1 MCAAKQL
8 DKAKARAKAQLVAL
22 RDGRS
27 ALGEIDQTLVSEF
40 LSWRG
45 QRADSPPITEAA
57 RKYVAHLG
65 ERKAQ
70 TRIIEADLTHFTTKH
85 PGPIAD
91 VTAQQVKLHLDSL
104 GVGPRRYNNVR
115 ATLVS
120 FFIWARKQ
128 GYVPDTMTAPQ
139 RTHALPVPKKRPPIY
154 TPPEFRA
161 LLAAAAPEWRLP
173 LAICGLAGLRTC
185 EAERLLWRE
194 VKLGKKLIEVLPE
207 NAKNTGR
214 RRLVPIHPALMT
226 WLRKVEF
233 APDDHVCP
241 QGVRIDN
248 LAKRVK
254 RKGVK
259 WVKNGLRHSYGSY
272 RCSVVKSAAQVALE
286 MGNSEGIVR
295 SNYLDYVERSAATKW
310 FQCGYFLPPEKLNPF
325 KMKGLKPTGGGGRTH
340 TPLRETDFESVA
352 DRRN

>member
-1 MCAAKQL
+1 MNSETVKVGGMSCRLWRAADGRWKWHSRRGGKRVLNAAKHL
-8 DKAKARAKAQLVAL
+8 SKAKAKAKGQLALL

-27 ALGEIDQTLVSEF
+27 ALRGLDDRTVAEF
-40 LSWRG
+40 LAWQG
-45 QRADSPPITEAA
+45 QRAASPAIAEAA
-57 RKYVAHLG
+57 RNYVRHLT
-65 ERKAQ
+65 EREIQ
-70 TRIIEADLTHFTTKH
+70 TRIPEADIRHFTDKH
-85 PGPIAD
+85 PGPMAD
-91 VTAQQVKLHLDSL
+91 VTTEQVKAHLDGL

-115 ATLVS
+115 STLVT
-120 FFIWARKQ
+120 FFGWARKQ
-128 GYVPDTMTAPQ
+128 QFLPDGMTAPE
-139 RTHALPVPKKRPPIY
+139 RTHALDVPKKRPPIY

-161 LLAAAAPEWRLP
+161 LLGAVPPEWRLP

-207 NAKNTGR
+207 NAKNTNR
-214 RRLVPIHPALMT
+214 RRLVPIHTALMT
-226 WLRKVEF
+226 WLRRADF

-272 RCSVVKSAAQVALE
+272 RCAVVKSAAQVALE
-286 MGNSEGIVR
+286 MGNSEGVVR
-295 SNYLDYVERSAATKW
+295 SNYLDYVERPEATKW
-310 FQCGYFLPPEKLNPF
+310 FQCGYFPP
-325 KMKGLKPTGGGGRTH
+325 
-340 TPLRETDFESVA
+340 S
-352 DRRN
+352 

>member
-27 ALGEIDQTLVSEF
+27 ALGEIDARLVSEF
-40 LSWRG
+40 LAWKG
-45 QRADSPPITEAA
+45 QRAESPATAEAA
-57 RKYVAHLG
+57 RNYVRHLT
-65 ERKAQ
+65 EREVQ
-70 TRIIEADLTHFTTKH
+70 TRTIEADIAHFTAKH

-91 VTAQQVKLHLDSL
+91 VTAEQVKLHLDSL

-115 ATLVS
+115 STLVS
-120 FFIWARKQ
+120 FWVYARKQ

-154 TPPEFRA
+154 TPAEFRA
-161 LLAAAAPEWRLP
+161 LLGAVAPEWRLP
-173 LAICGLAGLRTC
+173 LAVCGLAGLRTC

-194 VKLGKKLIEVLPE
+194 VRLGKKLIEVLPE
-207 NAKNTGR
+207 NAKNTNR
-214 RRLVPIHPALMT
+214 RRLVPIHPALLT
-226 WLRKVEF
+226 WLRK
-233 APDDHVCP
+233 ADLQPDDHVCP

-272 RCSVVKSAAQVALE
+272 RCAVVKSAAQVALE
-286 MGNSEGIVR
+286 MGNSEDVVR
-295 SNYLDYVERSAATKW
+295 SNYLDYVERPAATKW
-310 FQCGYFLPPEKLNPF
+310 FQCGYFACP
-325 KMKGLKPTGGGGRTH
+325 
-340 TPLRETDFESVA
+340 
-352 DRRN
+352 

>member
-1 MCAAKQL
+1 MKHEVVRVGGFSARLWLSSDNRWKWHTRRGGKRVMCAAKAF

-27 ALGEIDQTLVSEF
+27 ALGEIDPKLVSEF
-40 LSWRG
+40 LAWKG
-45 QRADSPPITEAA
+45 QRADSPATAEAA
-57 RKYVAHLG
+57 RKYVAHLT
-65 ERKAQ
+65 EREVQ
-70 TRIIEADLTHFTTKH
+70 TRTIEADIAHFTAKH

-91 VTAQQVKLHLDSL
+91 VTAEQVKLHLDSL

-115 ATLVS
+115 GTLVS
-120 FFIWARKQ
+120 FFVYARKQ

-154 TPPEFRA
+154 TPAEFRA
-161 LLAAAAPEWRLP
+161 LLAAVGPEWRLP

-194 VKLGKKLIEVLPE
+194 VRLGKKLIEVLPE
-207 NAKNTGR
+207 NAKNTNR
-214 RRLVPIHPALMT
+214 RRLVPVHPALLT
-226 WLRKVEF
+226 WLRK
-233 APDDHVCP
+233 ADLQPDDHVCP

-272 RCSVVKSAAQVALE
+272 RCATVKSAAQVALE
-286 MGNSEGIVR
+286 MGNSENVVR
-295 SNYLDYVERSAATKW
+295 SNYLDYVERPAATKW
-310 FQCGYFLPPEKLNPF
+310 FQCGYFPPP
-325 KMKGLKPTGGGGRTH
+325 
-340 TPLRETDFESVA
+340 
-352 DRRN
+352 

>member
-1 MCAAKQL
+1 MNSETVTIGGFSCHLWRSPSDGRWRWHSRRGGKRVLNAAKDL
-8 DKAKARAKAQLVAL
+8 AKAKAKARDQLALL

-27 ALGEIDQTLVSEF
+27 QIGNLDHALLSEF
-40 LSWRG
+40 LAWKG
-45 QRADSPPITEAA
+45 QRADSPATAEAA
-57 RKYVAHLG
+57 RNYVRHLT
-65 ERKAQ
+65 EREVQ
-70 TRIIEADLTHFTTKH
+70 TRIIEADLAHFTAKH

-91 VTAQQVKLHLDSL
+91 VTAAQVKAHLDSL

-120 FFIWARKQ
+120 FFMWARKQ
-128 GYVPDTMTAPQ
+128 SYLPDAMTAPA

-154 TPPEFRA
+154 TPSEFRA
-161 LLAAAAPEWRLP
+161 LLACVAPEWRLP

-185 EAERLLWRE
+185 EAERLLWGE

-214 RRLVPIHPALMT
+214 RRLIAIHPALMT
-226 WLRKVEF
+226 WLRKTGEHK
-233 APDDHVCP
+233 PEDHVCP

-248 LAKRVK
+248 LAKRVR
-254 RKGVK
+254 RKGGK

-272 RCSVVKSAAQVALE
+272 RCAVVKSAAQVALE

-295 SNYLDYVERSAATKW
+295 SNYLDYVERKHATAW
-310 FQCGYFLPPEKLNPF
+310 FQCGYFRVP
-325 KMKGLKPTGGGGRTH
+325 
-340 TPLRETDFESVA
+340 
-352 DRRN
+352 

>member
-1 MCAAKQL
+1 MNSLIVKVGGMSCRLWQSPGDGRWRWHSRRGGKRVLNAAKEL
-8 DKAKARAKAQLVAL
+8 TDAKARAKQQLALL

-27 ALGEIDQTLVSEF
+27 QLGNLDPALLSQF
-40 LSWRG
+40 LAWKG
-45 QRADSPPITEAA
+45 QRAESPPIAEAA
-57 RKYVAHLG
+57 RQYVAHLT
-65 ERKAQ
+65 ERKVQ
-70 TRIIEADLTHFTTKH
+70 TRIIEADIKHFTAKH

-91 VTAQQVKLHLDSL
+91 VAAESVKSHLDSL

-115 ATLVS
+115 ASLVS
-120 FFIWARKQ
+120 FFGWARKQ
-128 GYVPDTMTAPQ
+128 GFLPDTMTAVQ
-139 RTHALPVPKKRPPIY
+139 RTHSLPVPKKRPPIY
-154 TPPEFRA
+154 APPEFRA
-161 LLAAAAPEWRLP
+161 LLAAVAPEWRLT

-194 VKLGKKLIEVLPE
+194 IRLGKRLIEVLPE

-226 WLRKVEF
+226 WLRKADL

-272 RCSVVKSAAQVALE
+272 RCAVVKSAAQVALE
-286 MGNSEGIVR
+286 MGNSENTVR
-295 SNYLDYVERSAATKW
+295 SNYLDYVERPEATKW
-310 FQCGYFLPPEKLNPF
+310 FKCGYFDP
-325 KMKGLKPTGGGGRTH
+325 
-340 TPLRETDFESVA
+340 S
-352 DRRN
+352 

>member
-1 MCAAKQL
+1 MKTHEVVRLGGMSCRLWQSPGDGRWRWHSRRGGKRVLNAAKEL
-8 DKAKARAKAQLVAL
+8 SDAKARAKEQLALL

-27 ALGEIDQTLVSEF
+27 QLGSLDPALLSEF
-40 LSWRG
+40 LAWKG
-45 QRADSPPITEAA
+45 QRAESPPIAEAA
-57 RKYVAHLG
+57 RLYVKHLT
-65 ERKAQ
+65 ERKVQ
-70 TRIIEADLTHFTTKH
+70 TRIIEADITHFAAKH

-91 VTAQQVKLHLDSL
+91 VTAESVKLHLDSL
-104 GVGPRRYNNVR
+104 GVGPRRHNNVR
-115 ATLVS
+115 QTLVS

-128 GYVPDTMTAPQ
+128 GYLPDTMTAPQ

-161 LLAAAAPEWRLP
+161 LLAAVPQEWRLP

-185 EAERLLWRE
+185 EAEKLLWRE

-226 WLRKVEF
+226 WLRRADF
-233 APDDHVCP
+233 DPDDHVCP
-241 QGVRIDN
+241 QGIRIDN

-254 RKGVK
+254 RKGVA

-272 RCSVVKSAAQVALE
+272 RCAVVKSAAQVALE
-286 MGNSEGIVR
+286 MGNSEGVVR
-295 SNYLDYVERSAATKW
+295 SNYLDYVERSAATRW
-310 FQCGYFLPPEKLNPF
+310 FQCGYFDP
-325 KMKGLKPTGGGGRTH
+325 
-340 TPLRETDFESVA
+340 S
-352 DRRN
+352 

>member
-1 MCAAKQL
+1 MCAAKEL
-8 DKAKARAKAQLVAL
+8 TKAKAKAKEQLALL

-27 ALGEIDQTLVSEF
+27 QIGNLDPALLSEF
-40 LSWRG
+40 LAWKG
-45 QRADSPPITEAA
+45 QRADSPATAEAA
-57 RKYVAHLG
+57 RNYVRHLT
-65 ERKAQ
+65 ERAVQ
-70 TRIIEADLTHFTTKH
+70 TRIVEADLAHFTAKH

-91 VTAQQVKLHLDSL
+91 VTAAQVKAHLDSL

-120 FFIWARKQ
+120 FFMWARKQ
-128 GYVPDTMTAPQ
+128 SYLPDTMTAPA

-154 TPPEFRA
+154 TPAEFRA
-161 LLAAAAPEWRLP
+161 LLACVEPEWRLP

-185 EAERLLWRE
+185 EAERLLWGE

-226 WLRKVEF
+226 WFRKAGEHR
-233 APDDHVCP
+233 PEDHVCP

-248 LAKRVK
+248 LAKRVR
-254 RKGVK
+254 RKGGK

-272 RCSVVKSAAQVALE
+272 RCAVVKSAAQVALE

-295 SNYLDYVERSAATKW
+295 SNYLDYVERKHATAW
-310 FQCGYFLPPEKLNPF
+310 FQCGYFRVP
-325 KMKGLKPTGGGGRTH
+325 
-340 TPLRETDFESVA
+340 
-352 DRRN
+352 

>member
-1 MCAAKQL
+1 MHHEVKVGGFSIRLWQSPGDGRWRWHTRRAGKRILCAAKNL
-8 DKAKARAKAQLVAL
+8 AKAKARAKEQLALL

-27 ALGEIDQTLVSEF
+27 QLGNLDPALLSEF
-40 LSWRG
+40 LAWKG
-45 QRADSPPITEAA
+45 QRADSPATAEAA
-57 RKYVAHLG
+57 RKYVAHLI
-65 ERKAQ
+65 ERKVQ
-70 TRIIEADLTHFTTKH
+70 TRTIEADIAHFTAKH

-91 VTAQQVKLHLDSL
+91 VTAEQVKLHLDSL

-115 ATLVS
+115 SALVS
-120 FFIWARKQ
+120 FWVWARKQ

-154 TPPEFRA
+154 TPAEFRA
-161 LLAAAAPEWRLP
+161 LLAAVAPEWRLP

-194 VKLGKKLIEVLPE
+194 VKLGKRLIEVLPE

-226 WLRKVEF
+226 WLRKAEF
-233 APDDHVCP
+233 APEDHVCP

-254 RKGVK
+254 RKGVT

-272 RCSVVKSAAQVALE
+272 RCAVVKSAAQVALE
-286 MGNSEGIVR
+286 MGNSEGVVR

-310 FQCGYFLPPEKLNPF
+310 FQTGYFSSP
-325 KMKGLKPTGGGGRTH
+325 
-340 TPLRETDFESVA
+340 
-352 DRRN
+352 

>member
-1 MCAAKQL
+1 MNSETVKVGGMSCRLWQAADGRWKWHSRRGGKRVLCAARDL
-8 DKAKARAKAQLVAL
+8 TKAKAKAKEQLALL

-27 ALGEIDQTLVSEF
+27 QLGNLDPALLSEF
-40 LSWRG
+40 LAWKG
-45 QRADSPPITEAA
+45 QRADSPPTAEAA
-57 RKYVAHLG
+57 RNYVAHQT
-65 ERKAQ
+65 EREIQ
-70 TRIIEADLTHFTTKH
+70 TRIIEADIAHFAAKH
-85 PGPIAD
+85 SGPIAD
-91 VTAQQVKLHLDSL
+91 VTAEQVKSHLDSL
-104 GVGPRRYNNVR
+104 RVGPRRHNNVR
-115 ATLVS
+115 QTLVS

-128 GYVPDTMTAPQ
+128 GYLPDTMTAPQ

-154 TPPEFRA
+154 TPTEFRA
-161 LLAAAAPEWRLP
+161 LLAAVAPEWRLP

-226 WLRKVEF
+226 WLRKADF

-254 RKGVK
+254 RKGVT

-272 RCSVVKSAAQVALE
+272 RCAVVKSAAQVALE

-295 SNYLDYVERSAATKW
+295 SNYLDYVERPAATKW
-310 FQCGYFLPPEKLNPF
+310 FQCGYFPP
-325 KMKGLKPTGGGGRTH
+325 
-340 TPLRETDFESVA
+340 S
-352 DRRN
+352 

>member
-1 MCAAKQL
+1 MLNAAKDL
-8 DKAKARAKAQLVAL
+8 TKAKAKAKEQLALL

-27 ALGEIDQTLVSEF
+27 QLANLDSTLLSEF
-40 LSWRG
+40 LAWKG
-45 QRADSPPITEAA
+45 QRAESPPMAEAA
-57 RKYVAHLG
+57 RKYVAHQT
-65 ERKAQ
+65 EREIQ
-70 TRIIEADLTHFTTKH
+70 TRIIEADIAHFAAKH

-91 VTAQQVKLHLDSL
+91 VTAESVKTHLDSL

-115 ATLVS
+115 QTLVS

-128 GYVPDTMTAPQ
+128 GFLPDTMTAPQ

-154 TPPEFRA
+154 TPAEFRA
-161 LLAAAAPEWRLP
+161 LLAAVAPEWRLP

-207 NAKNTGR
+207 NAKNTNR

-226 WLRKVEF
+226 WLRRADLK
-233 APDDHVCP
+233 PDDYVCP

-272 RCSVVKSAAQVALE
+272 RCAVVKSAAQVALE
-286 MGNSEGIVR
+286 MGNSEGTVR
-295 SNYLDYVERSAATKW
+295 SNYLDYVERPAATKW
-310 FQCGYFLPPEKLNPF
+310 FQCGYFPP
-325 KMKGLKPTGGGGRTH
+325 
-340 TPLRETDFESVA
+340 S
-352 DRRN
+352 

>member
-1 MCAAKQL
+1 MNIETVKVGGMSCRLWQSPGDGRWRWHSRRGGKRVLNAAKDL
-8 DKAKARAKAQLVAL
+8 TKAKAKAREQLALL

-27 ALGEIDQTLVSEF
+27 QLGSLDPALLSEF
-40 LSWRG
+40 LAWKG
-45 QRADSPPITEAA
+45 QRAESPATAEAA
-57 RKYVAHLG
+57 RNYVRHLA
-65 ERKAQ
+65 ERKVQ
-70 TRIIEADLTHFTTKH
+70 TRTIEGDLAHFTAKH
-85 PGPIAD
+85 PGTLAD
-91 VTAQQVKLHLDSL
+91 VTAAQVKLHLDSL

-120 FFIWARKQ
+120 FFVWARKQ
-128 GYVPDTMTAPQ
+128 SYLPDSMTAPQ
-139 RTHALPVPKKRPPIY
+139 RTHALPVPKKRPAIY
-154 TPPEFRA
+154 SPAEFRA
-161 LLAAAAPEWRLP
+161 LLAAVAPEWRLP

-226 WLRKVEF
+226 WLRKADF
-233 APDDHVCP
+233 APEDHVCP
-241 QGVRIDN
+241 QGLRIDN

-272 RCSVVKSAAQVALE
+272 RCAVTKSVGQVALE
-286 MGNSEGIVR
+286 MGNSEGTVR
-295 SNYLDYVERSAATKW
+295 AHYLDYVERPAATKW
-310 FQCGYFLPPEKLNPF
+310 FQCGYFPP
-325 KMKGLKPTGGGGRTH
+325 
-340 TPLRETDFESVA
+340 S
-352 DRRN
+352 

>member
-1 MCAAKQL
+1 MKANEVVRLGGLSCRLWKSPGDGRWRWHTRRAGKRILCAANDLTKA
-8 DKAKARAKAQLVAL
+8 KAKAREQLALL

-27 ALGEIDQTLVSEF
+27 QLGNLDPAMLSEF
-40 LSWRG
+40 LAWQG
-45 QRADSPPITEAA
+45 QRADSPATAEAA
-57 RKYVAHLG
+57 RNYVRHLA
-65 ERKAQ
+65 ERKVQ
-70 TRIIEADLTHFTTKH
+70 TRTIEGDLAHFTAKH

-91 VTAQQVKLHLDSL
+91 VTAAQVKLHLDSL

-120 FFIWARKQ
+120 FFVWARKQ
-128 GYVPDTMTAPQ
+128 SYLPDSMTAPQ
-139 RTHALPVPKKRPPIY
+139 RTHALPVPKKRPAIY
-154 TPPEFRA
+154 SPAEFRA
-161 LLAAAAPEWRLP
+161 LLAAVAPEWRLP
-173 LAICGLAGLRTC
+173 LAVCGLAGLRTC

-226 WLRKVEF
+226 WLRKADF
-233 APDDHVCP
+233 GPNNHVCP

-272 RCSVVKSAAQVALE
+272 RCAVVKSAAQVALE
-286 MGNSEGIVR
+286 MGNSESIVR
-295 SNYLDYVERSAATKW
+295 SNYLDYVERAAATKW
-310 FQCGYFLPPEKLNPF
+310 FQCGYFPSP
-325 KMKGLKPTGGGGRTH
+325 
-340 TPLRETDFESVA
+340 
-352 DRRN
+352 

>member
-1 MCAAKQL
+1 MCAAKDL
-8 DKAKARAKAQLVAL
+8 TKAKAKAREQLALL

-27 ALGEIDQTLVSEF
+27 QLGNLDPAMLSEF
-40 LSWRG
+40 LAWKG
-45 QRADSPPITEAA
+45 QRAESPATAEAA
-57 RKYVAHLG
+57 RNYVRHLA
-65 ERKAQ
+65 ERKVQ
-70 TRIIEADLTHFTTKH
+70 TRTIEGDLAHFTAKH

-91 VTAQQVKLHLDSL
+91 VTAAQVKLHLDSL

-120 FFIWARKQ
+120 FFVWARKQ
-128 GYVPDTMTAPQ
+128 SYLPDSMTAPQ
-139 RTHALPVPKKRPPIY
+139 RTHALPVPKKRPAIY
-154 TPPEFRA
+154 SPVELRA
-161 LLAAAAPEWRLP
+161 LLAAVAPEWRLP

-226 WLRKVEF
+226 WLRRVKL
-233 APDDHVCP
+233 APEDHICP
-241 QGVRIDN
+241 QHTRIDN
-248 LAKRVK
+248 LAKRL
-254 RKGVK
+254 RRRGVK

-272 RCSVVKSAAQVALE
+272 RCAVVKSAAQVALE

-295 SNYLDYVERSAATKW
+295 SNYLDYVERSAATAW
-310 FQCGYFLPPEKLNPF
+310 FQCGYFPPF
-325 KMKGLKPTGGGGRTH
+325 
-340 TPLRETDFESVA
+340 
-352 DRRN
+352 